1 MIPIIIRKRTLSL
14 IAFALIGAALLF
26 LGWRGNLLEKKIDS
40 RNSGNQPGRQ

>member
-26 LGWRGNLLEKKIDS
+26 LGWRGNLLEKS
-40 RNSGNQPGRQ
+40 